1 MKSRK
6 RKQARFARR
15 GQGSNGPVMQ
25 KRELRLLEGAAL
37 AIITIL
43 VIGLFCISA
52 IQLLVIRSGQGAAV
66 VSAVLVDLA
75 NGDRASQSLGGLTL
89 NPVLAAA
96 AQAKADDMA
105 AKSYFAHLSP
115 EGYDFWYWIDK
126 AGYKYSMAGENL
138 AIRFATSE
146 AVVQGWMNSPTHKEN
161 ILRAG
166 FSQIGTGMAEGMY
179 EGHPTIFIVQHY
191 GNPKP
196 EAIKVSQIT
205 SPP

>member
-105 AKSYFAHLSP
+105 GKGYFAHTAPDGKDSWHWFK
-115 EGYDFWYWIDK
+115 G
-126 AGYKYSMAGENL
+126 AGYKFSYAGEKR
-138 AIRFATSE
+138 AIATILSNDGFE
-146 AVVQGWMNSPTHKEN
+146 VYRSNSPRKM
-161 ILRAG
+161 LDDARAYYASIAIDDPHFAG
-166 FSQIGTGMAEGMY
+166 S
-179 EGHPTIFIVQHY
+179 IV
-191 GNPKP
+191 
-196 EAIKVSQIT
+196 EA
-205 SPP
+205 